1 MIYSSAVVILIKPSG
16 KILMQ
21 LRDDGGGKPIDY
33 PNTWCFPG
41 GEIEDDEKPI
51 DAAVREIQEETNI
64 RIEPGSLIQ
73 IFTYD
78 HDETSEYIFV
88 GFVPEDTVAKVLEG
102 EAMEWLTFDEIA
114 QLELAFEQAGVL
126 PVLKPYL
133 EDL

>member
-1 MIYSSAVVILIKPSG
+1 
-16 KILMQ
+16 MQ